1 MGMGYK
7 MGKVEID
14 DRGRITLPAEIREK
28 LQLRSGEKLTIK
40 TNSDNIITLQKKPS
54 KELIFKNLVGC
65 IKTSIEEKPTPET
78 IKSIWKIK
86 Q

>member
-1 MGMGYK
+1 

-54 KELIFKNLVGC
+54 KESIFENLIGC
-65 IKTSIEEKPTPET
+65 IKASTEEKPTPET
-78 IKSIWKIK
+78 IKGIWKTK
-86 Q
+86 E